1 MYFNLRLWG
10 MTKGLRGAIFVA
22 AFVGLIAIGI
32 GIARLAITGVV
43 IARLFQGESFS
54 AVVPWLGLV
63 AVLILLRGAFQYV
76 RDAVGYRTATQTK
89 ILLRRRLYQHS
100 LALGPG
106 HFDQRRTGDVLTSI
120 VDGVESLEVFF
131 GQYLPQFIVAA
142 TAPVLIFVF
151 MSVLD
156 VRIGLVFVVFA
167 LVTLFLPAV
176 VQKLNRR
183 RNQARRKAYGDLGA
197 DFLDSVQGLA
207 TLKAFGQAKRRG
219 ELLAVRARTLF
230 RTTMKVLA
238 ADGLSGAATVLGI
251 SAGASVALVW
261 GGIRVNDGLMELQT
275 LLIILMLGGEVFR
288 PLRELVALY
297 HQGMASMAAAEG
309 VFAMLDAPV
318 EVRDPET
325 PADASDGD
333 LSPEVRFEGVDFAY
347 EGGRRPALENVSFT
361 LNEGEV
367 LGVVG
372 PSGAGKSTL
381 VWLLLRFYDP
391 QSGRVT
397 LGGHDVRDLPLETLR
412 RQFSVVTQDT
422 YVFQG
427 TVADNLRLGK
437 PSATPGEMEEA
448 ARAANAHE
456 YISEL
461 PDGYDT
467 WIGERGV
474 RLSGGERQ
482 RLAIARAL
490 LKSAPILLLD
500 EALSSVDSEN
510 EAAIQEGLERLMVG
524 KTTLIIAH
532 RLSSVVSADRILV
545 LDQGRLVETGSHA
558 ELAAAGGAYGRLM
571 SSQQSTPE
579 ADLLAAT
586 LPTAQTDSPA
596 RGGLLRAPPSAEA
609 VAEDSPLRHVSS
621 VEIWRRLFDLVR
633 RWRAELALS
642 LTLGLLYHAS
652 TIALGATSAL
662 LVVEVFQG
670 GDYVPYLLALAVL
683 APLSALTRWG
693 ESWASHDLAFR
704 LLAEMR
710 IDMYEAL
717 EPLAPAYL
725 VRRKSGDLVSIV
737 GGDVETIEYF
747 FAHVITPA
755 VVAFLVPAVVL
766 GILAFVSWPLSIV
779 LAPFLVLAA
788 VSPFYAQRTAE
799 RLGLEMRTRLGDLTA
814 FVVDGIQGM
823 REIAAFGAGGDR
835 VRETDRLGRDFAA
848 HRVRFLDSQAS
859 HAVFI
864 ETLTAVG
871 GLAVLATGAWLVVE
885 GSMDRADLPL
895 ATLLALT
902 SFGPVTELATTL
914 KHMMETH
921 ASARRVFEV
930 HDEPVVVKDGPGLP
944 AAAAR
949 TGGANGA
956 IAFES
961 VGFAYGPGLPQALE
975 DVSLSI
981 DSGQTVALV
990 GRSGAGKTTCAHML
1004 LRWWDPLAGRV
1015 TLQGHD
1021 LRDYRLDEL
1030 RRNIALVAQ
1039 DTYLFNATI
1048 RENLRIAGQDA
1059 SEAEIERAAEL
1070 ANATEFIDAMPD
1082 GYETLVGERGMQL
1095 SGGQRQ
1101 RISIARAL
1109 IKDAPVLILD
1119 EATSHLDA
1127 VNEQQIR
1134 EALERLMEG
1143 RTTLVIA
1150 HRLSTVRDA
1159 DTIVVLDRGRVA
1171 EQGSHDELLSNGGL
1185 YAQLVRTQIVSA
1197 SGESRGS

>member
-10 MTKGLRGAIFVA
+10 MTKGLRGAIFLA
-22 AFVGLIAIGI
+22 AIVGLIAIGI

-43 IARLFQGESFS
+43 IARLFQGESFAS
-54 AVVPWLGLV
+54 VVPLLVLV
-63 AVLILLRGAFQYV
+63 AALILLRGAFQYV

-106 HFDQRRTGDVLTSI
+106 HFDRRRTGDVLTSI

-156 VRIGLVFVVFA
+156 VRIGLVFVLFA

-251 SAGASVALVW
+251 SAGAAVALVW
-261 GGIRVNDGLMELQT
+261 GGIRVSDGQMELQT

-309 VFAMLDAPV
+309 VFALLDAPV
-318 EVRDPET
+318 EVREPEK
-325 PADASDGD
+325 PAGVSDGEIA
-333 LSPEVRFEGVDFAY
+333 PEVRFEGVDFAY

-361 LNEGEV
+361 LNAGEV

-412 RQFSVVTQDT
+412 RQVSVVTQDT

-437 PSATPGEMEEA
+437 PDATPAEMEAA

-456 YISEL
+456 YISAL
-461 PDGYDT
+461 PHGYDT

-510 EAAIQEGLERLMVG
+510 EAAIQEALERLMTG
-524 KTTLIIAH
+524 RTTLVIAH

-545 LDQGRLVETGSHA
+545 LDRGRLVETGSHA
-558 ELAAAGGAYGRLM
+558 ELAAAGGAYSKLM
-571 SSQQSTPE
+571 ASQQSTPE
-579 ADLLAAT
+579 ADLLAET
-586 LPTAQTDSPA
+586 LPPARAEAPA
-596 RGGLLRAPPSAEA
+596 RGGLVRMPEADAAPDEPAA
-609 VAEDSPLRHVSS
+609 RHVGS
-621 VEIWRRLFDLVR
+621 VEIWRRLFALVR

-642 LTLGLLYHAS
+642 LTLGLLFHAS

-662 LVVEVFQG
+662 LVAAVFE
-670 GDYVPYLLALAVL
+670 GDDYAPYLLALAVL

-737 GGDVETIEYF
+737 GGDVEQIEYF

-766 GILAFVSWPLSIV
+766 GVLAFVSWPLAIV
-779 LAPFLVLAA
+779 LAPFLALAA

-799 RLGLEMRTRLGDLTA
+799 RLGHEMRTRLGDLTA

-823 REIAAFGAGGDR
+823 REIAAFGAGRDR
-835 VRETDRLGRDFAA
+835 VEETDRLGRDFAA
-848 HRVRFLDSQAS
+848 HRVRFLDAQAS

-885 GSMDRADLPL
+885 GAMDRADLPL

-914 KHMMETH
+914 KQMMETH
-921 ASARRVFEV
+921 AAARRVFEV

-944 AAAAR
+944 SAPAR
-949 TGGANGA
+949 PAGANGA

-961 VGFAYGPGLPQALE
+961 VGFAYGPDLPPALD
-975 DVSLSI
+975 DVSLRI

-1048 RENLRIAGQDA
+1048 RENLRIAGQDVPD
-1059 SEAEIERAAEL
+1059 AEIERAAEL

-1109 IKDAPVLILD
+1109 IKDAPVLVLD

-1159 DTIVVLDRGRVA
+1159 DRIVALDRGRVA

-1197 SGESRGS
+1197 SGDSARG

>member
-10 MTKGLRGAIFVA
+10 MTEGLRGAIFLA
-22 AFVGLIAIGI
+22 ALVGLIAIGI

-43 IARLFQGESFS
+43 IARLFQGEDFA
-54 AVVPWLGLV
+54 AVVPALV
-63 AVLILLRGAFQYV
+63 LVGALILLRGAFQYV

-151 MSVLD
+151 MSILD

-219 ELLAVRARTLF
+219 ELLAVRARALF

-309 VFAMLDAPV
+309 VFALLDEPV
-318 EVRDPET
+318 DVREPEK
-325 PADASDGD
+325 PADASDGEIA
-333 LSPEVRFEGVDFAY
+333 PEVRFEGVDFAY

-361 LNEGEV
+361 LNAGEV

-397 LGGHDVRDLPLETLR
+397 LGGHDVQDLSLDTLR

-437 PSATPGEMEEA
+437 PDATQAEMEEA

-467 WIGERGV
+467 WIGERGI

-510 EAAIQEGLERLMVG
+510 EAAIQEALERLMAG
-524 KTTLIIAH
+524 RTTLIIAH

-545 LDQGRLVETGSHA
+545 LDRGRLVETGGHA
-558 ELAAAGGAYGRLM
+558 ELAAAGGSYSKLM
-571 SSQQSTPE
+571 ASQQSAPE
-579 ADLLAAT
+579 ADLLAET
-586 LPTAQTDSPA
+586 LPTARVEAPA
-596 RGGLLRAPPSAEA
+596 RGGLVRMPEA
-609 VAEDSPLRHVSS
+609 DVAVEEPRVRHVSS
-621 VEIWRRLFDLVR
+621 LEIWRRLFDLVR

-662 LVVEVFQG
+662 LVVAVFEDA
-670 GDYVPYLLALAVL
+670 DYVPYLLALAVL

-737 GGDVETIEYF
+737 GGDVEQIEYF

-766 GILAFVSWPLSIV
+766 GILAFVSWPLAIV
-779 LAPFLVLAA
+779 LAPFLALAA
-788 VSPFYAQRTAE
+788 ISPFYAQRTAE
-799 RLGLEMRTRLGDLTA
+799 RLGHEMRTRLGDLTA

-823 REIAAFGAGGDR
+823 REIAAFGAGRDR
-835 VRETDRLGRDFAA
+835 VEETDRLGRDFAA

-885 GSMDRADLPL
+885 GSMDRGDLPL

-914 KHMMETH
+914 KQMMETH
-921 ASARRVFEV
+921 AAARRVFEV

-944 AAAAR
+944 SAPAR
-949 TGGANGA
+949 PAGANGA

-961 VGFAYGPGLPQALE
+961 VGFAYGPDLPQALD
-975 DVSLSI
+975 DVSLRI

-1059 SEAEIERAAEL
+1059 PDAEIERAAEL

-1171 EQGSHDELLSNGGL
+1171 EQGSHDDLLSNGGL

-1197 SGESRGS
+1197 SGDASRG

>member
-10 MTKGLRGAIFVA
+10 MTKGLRTAIFLA
-22 AFVGLIAIGI
+22 AGVGLIAISI
-32 GIARLAITGVV
+32 GIARLALTGVV
-43 IARLFQGESFS
+43 IARLFQGEDFS
-54 AVVPWLGLV
+54 AVTGPLILV
-63 AVLILLRGAFQYV
+63 GALILLRGLFQYV
-76 RDAVGYRTATQTK
+76 RDAVGYRTATRTK
-89 ILLRRRLYQHS
+89 IELRRRLYQHS
-100 LALGPG
+100 LELGPG
-106 HFDQRRTGDVLTSI
+106 HFDRRRTGDILTSL

-131 GQYLPQFIVAA
+131 GQYLPQFIVAT

-156 VRIGLVFVVFA
+156 IRIGLVFLVFA

-176 VQKLNRR
+176 IQKLNRS

-207 TLKAFGQAKRRG
+207 TLKAFGQAGRRG

-251 SAGASVALVW
+251 SAGAAVALVW

-297 HQGMASMAAAEG
+297 HQGMVSMAAAEG
-309 VFAMLDAPV
+309 VFALLDAPV
-318 EVRDPET
+318 EVRDPEK
-325 PADASDGD
+325 PVDASGE
-333 LSPEVRFEGVDFAY
+333 LVPEVRFEGVDFAY
-347 EGGRRPALENVSFT
+347 EGGRRPALHNVSFT
-361 LNEGEV
+361 LNAGEV
-367 LGVVG
+367 LGIVG

-397 LGGHDVRDLPLETLR
+397 LGGHDVRDLSLDTLR

-422 YVFQG
+422 YIFQG

-437 PSATPGEMEEA
+437 PDATPAEMEEA

-467 WIGERGV
+467 QIGERGA

-490 LKSAPILLLD
+490 LKAAPILLLD

-510 EAAIQEGLERLMVG
+510 EAAIREALERLMVG

-545 LDQGRLVETGSHA
+545 LDRGRLVETGSHA
-558 ELAAAGGAYGRLM
+558 ELAAAGGAYSKLM

-586 LPTAQTDSPA
+586 LPPAQAETQA
-596 RGGLLRAPPSAEA
+596 RGGLLRAPPSAG
-609 VAEDSPLRHVSS
+609 VASDDSTVRHVSS
-621 VEIWRRLFDLVR
+621 VQIWRRLFALVR
-633 RWRAELALS
+633 RWRSELALS

-662 LVVEVFQG
+662 LVVQVFKG
-670 GDYVPYLLALAVL
+670 GDYVPYLVALAVL
-683 APLSALTRWG
+683 APLTALTRWG

-737 GGDVETIEYF
+737 TSDVETIEYF

-788 VSPFYAQRTAE
+788 MSPFFAQRTAE
-799 RLGLEMRTRLGDLTA
+799 RLGHEMRTRLGDLTA

-823 REIAAFGAGGDR
+823 REIAAFGAGGEM
-835 VRETDRLGRDFAA
+835 VKETDRRGRDFAA
-848 HRVRFLDSQAS
+848 HRVRFLDAQAS

-864 ETLTAVG
+864 EALTAVG

-895 ATLLALT
+895 AILLALT
-902 SFGPVTELATTL
+902 SFGPVTELAMTL
-914 KHMMETH
+914 KHVMETH

-930 HDEPVVVKDGPGLP
+930 HDEPVVVEDGPGLP
-944 AAAAR
+944 PAPAR
-949 TGGANGA
+949 PAGANGA

-961 VGFAYGPGLPQALE
+961 VGFAYGPGLPQALD
-975 DVSLSI
+975 DVSLRI
-981 DSGQTVALV
+981 ESGQTVALV

-1021 LRDYRLDEL
+1021 IRDYKLDEL

-1059 SEAEIERAAEL
+1059 SEAEIERAADL

-1159 DTIVVLDRGRVA
+1159 DVIVVLDRGRVA
-1171 EQGSHDELLSNGGL
+1171 EQGSHDELLANGGL

-1197 SGESRGS
+1197 SGDSPRG